1 MFLWPPNS
9 EPSEGRLM
17 NLRQLRYFIVLAEEL
32 HFRRAAERLNI
43 TQSPLTLAIQ
53 ELERELGGRLF
64 HRTQR
69 RVELTEAGAAFR
81 IGAREVLEKMQ
92 ASFETTRDLLNG
104 ESRRVR
110 LGVTAAAAL
119 LPFLAT
125 TIQRFRIAHPN
136 ARLTLHELPS
146 REQLRALQAREL
158 DVCVIRMP
166 LTCTPDSGGAI
177 KLLRDR
183 LVVAMHRDHP
193 LTSHA
198 ALTVADLKNEPLVI
212 YPKSAAGG
220 IHEIIIQ
227 LCAKRSFSP
236 RIVQETRDTGTILA
250 LAAARQG
257 IAIVPSELSRID
269 MPETVFIPLTDDD
282 AATDIYL
289 CFREADSDPRV
300 ASLCRIAEAAVA
312 HDRAAAERAA
322 SAPALWHRA
331 RRTRS

>member
-1 MFLWPPNS
+1 
-9 EPSEGRLM
+9 M
-17 NLRQLRYFIVLAEEL
+17 NLRQLRYFVVLAEEL

-43 TQSPLTLAIQ
+43 TQSPLTIAIQ

-69 RVELTEAGAAFR
+69 RVELTAAGAAFR
-81 IGAREVLEKMQ
+81 IGAREVLDKMQ

-110 LGVTAAAAL
+110 LGLTAAAAL

-125 TIQRFRIAHPN
+125 TIQRFHIAHPC

-146 REQLRALQAREL
+146 GEQLKALRLREL
-158 DVCVIRMP
+158 DACVIRMP
-166 LTCTPDSGGAI
+166 LTSTPASGGSI

-193 LTSHA
+193 LIHRS
-198 ALTVADLKNEPLVI
+198 ALTVADLKNEPFVI
-212 YPKSAAGG
+212 YPRSTADG
-220 IHEIIIQ
+220 IHDVIIQ

-250 LAAARQG
+250 LSAARQG

-269 MPETVFIPLTDDD
+269 MPETVFTPLADDD

-289 CFREADSDPRV
+289 CFREAESDPRV

-312 HDRAAAERAA
+312 HDRAAAERAG
-322 SAPALWHRA
+322 SAPELWRRA
-331 RRTRS
+331 RVARP

>member
-1 MFLWPPNS
+1 
-9 EPSEGRLM
+9 M
-17 NLRQLRYFIVLAEEL
+17 NLRQLRYFVVLAEEL

-43 TQSPLTLAIQ
+43 TQSPLTIAIQ

-69 RVELTEAGAAFR
+69 RVELTAAGAAFR
-81 IGAREVLEKMQ
+81 IGAREVLDKMQ

-110 LGVTAAAAL
+110 LGLTAAAAL
-119 LPFLAT
+119 LPFLAI
-125 TIQRFRIAHPN
+125 TIQRFHIAHPG

-146 REQLRALQAREL
+146 GEQLKALRLREL
-158 DVCVIRMP
+158 DACVIRMP
-166 LTCTPDSGGAI
+166 LTSTPASDGSI

-193 LTSHA
+193 LTSRS
-198 ALTVADLKNEPLVI
+198 ALTVADLKGEPFVI
-212 YPKSAAGG
+212 YPRSTVDG
-220 IHEIIIQ
+220 IHDVIIQ

-250 LAAARQG
+250 LSAARQG

-269 MPETVFIPLTDDD
+269 MPETVFTRLTDDD

-289 CFREADSDPRV
+289 CFREAESDPRV

-312 HDRAAAERAA
+312 HDRAAAERAG
-322 SAPALWHRA
+322 SAPELWRRA
-331 RRTRS
+331 RIARS